1 MAQHHLSLAFVY
13 KGWESY
19 QQHLV
24 TAIAALS
31 PDQLALR
38 ASPQLRPVGEQVAH
52 MIATRA
58 RWFFLDLREGGAE
71 LEVLTTWDGWNAQT
85 GWDSPAP
92 PERTLAELVSGLQTT
107 WQIMQEAL
115 VRWTV
120 ADLEQIFPPT
130 FPGEESFTRQFVLWH
145 LIEHDL
151 HHGGELSFVLGMQG
165 LTAITI

>member
-58 RWFFLDLREGGAE
+58 RWFFLDLREGGAG

-92 PERTLAELVSGLQTT
+92 PERTLAELVSGLQACKPPGRSCKRPLCAGRLPIWSRSFLQPSPERRVSPANSSCGISLNTIC
-107 WQIMQEAL
+107 IMAGNF
-115 VRWTV
+115 RSSW
-120 ADLEQIFPPT
+120 ACMD
-130 FPGEESFTRQFVLWH
+130 
-145 LIEHDL
+145 
-151 HHGGELSFVLGMQG
+151 
-165 LTAITI
+165 